1 MAMEGE
7 QGGGV
12 GISALLM
19 QMGEW
24 IWSEK
29 TIWVVEI
36 SGRRGPVL
44 GGFVILEREMDREIE
59 MDRERRKHG
68 VHFLGLINGLVH
80 RVSKERVTNGCM
92 AGYGFSVL
100 PSDSIGYALFQNKC
114 LLFCFPSALLEPS
127 FDFWVSCAHF
137 CASSK
142 FSVELSICLYP
153 QHQLT
158 TILDPSS
165 LLLDLVLNEKAPPG
179 INFLPLILAAPQWKD
194 IVFGAIFMDFSH
206 ISISSILPESPLT
219 IYLGMREDW
228 VAKNAKQLAPKPVD
242 MSVSSNNLVEDG
254 ARGSDASYG
263 GGSCSSSGKIPWAS
277 DNTDIAFG
285 VHFTFE
291 TQSELWPGQY

>member
-36 SGRRGPVL
+36 SGRRG
-44 GGFVILEREMDREIE
+44 
-59 MDRERRKHG
+59 K
-68 VHFLGLINGLVH
+68 
-80 RVSKERVTNGCM
+80 
-92 AGYGFSVL
+92 
-100 PSDSIGYALFQNKC
+100 
-114 LLFCFPSALLEPS
+114 
-127 FDFWVSCAHF
+127 
-137 CASSK
+137 
-142 FSVELSICLYP
+142 VELSICLYP

-179 INFLPLILAAPQWKD
+179 INFLPLILAAPQWKPYFYIKYSPRIAPD
-194 IVFGAIFMDFSH
+194 NISRFHRTLEALFMCLLLPFLSKLWGIPFGQ
-206 ISISSILPESPLT
+206 LPN
-219 IYLGMREDW
+219 YLKDGVACFLNMGTLSTGMREDW

-242 MSVSSNNLVEDG
+242 MSVGSNNLVEDG

-263 GGSCSSSGKIPWAS
+263 GGSCSSSGKIPWGR
-277 DNTDIAFG
+277 F
-285 VHFTFE
+285 
-291 TQSELWPGQY
+291 